1 MILRFKKHKG
11 IKMDKLSYKEREKIE
26 KEETKGDKIKITIEA
41 EIGKDGSLTISAE
54 RDNGEQK
61 LTMSKPEIAAL
72 LMLTSVTVDSDD
84 EYFQKEYIKHLNEM
98 KSITF

>member
-1 MILRFKKHKG
+1 MILKFKKHKG
-11 IKMDKLSYKEREKIE
+11 IQMDKLSYKEREKIE

-41 EIGKDGSLTISAE
+41 EIGKDGSLTIFAE